1 MRHFILTTAAAVFSA
16 FSLSGKA
23 PADTSATLYT
33 DTYLD
38 TVNISKTKWI
48 NDYTLLGVNYGTT
61 FCRMTFNPTHKQGY
75 NFVPEY
81 WSFTWTRY
89 GKMFGY
95 MPYFGFQLGLAYGH
109 EGFRFKPDKETGSTY
124 TMDGAESMVMDVVE
138 VPFLAQMHL
147 DTEYIKFLVDIGIYG
162 GYRLNV
168 RRNGPSL
175 SAQEAVTFKPTDI
188 RYDYGLQGGGGIAFM
203 FDPVEL
209 HITALLRYSWS
220 SIYTPDSSPS
230 MYNQYYYR
238 YAYPFDLT
246 VMAGLH
252 FQITKRRG
260 KTSHAL
266 KKEAYDAVFG
276 ETQKKNEIDSGKD
289 RP

>member
-1 MRHFILTTAAAVFSA
+1 MRKILLIFAAVFAGSLLSA
-16 FSLSGKA
+16 KSPVDTLKSG
-23 PADTSATLYT
+23 YT
-33 DTYLD
+33 EIYLD

-48 NDYTLLGVNYGTT
+48 NDYTLIGVSSGVT
-61 FCRMTFNPTHKQGY
+61 FCRMSFNPTHKQGY

-81 WSFTWTRY
+81 YSVTWTRY

-109 EGFRFKPDKETGSTY
+109 EGFRFKPDKETGATY
-124 TMDGAESMVMDVVE
+124 TMDGAQSMVMDVVE
-138 VPFLAQMHL
+138 VPFLAQMHF
-147 DTEYIKFLVDIGIYG
+147 DTEYMKILANVGIYG

-168 RRNGPSL
+168 RREGPSL
-175 SAQEAVTFKPTDI
+175 SATDAVSFAPTDI
-188 RYDYGLQGGGGIAFM
+188 RYDYGLQGGGGIGFM

-220 SIYTPDSSPS
+220 SIYTPDSSNS
-230 MYNQYYYR
+230 IYNQYYYR

-252 FQITKRRG
+252 FQLTKRKG
-260 KTSHAL
+260 MTSHAL
-266 KKEAYDAVFG
+266 KKQAYDAVYG
-276 ETQKKNEIDSGKD
+276 GK
-289 RP
+289 

>member
-1 MRHFILTTAAAVFSA
+1 MRKFLISLLVLFPALALSGMTPSD
-16 FSLSGKA
+16 SLSTGYSDA
-23 PADTSATLYT
+23 
-33 DTYLD
+33 YLD

-48 NDYTLLGVNYGTT
+48 NDYTLIGVNSGVT
-61 FCRMTFNPTHKQGY
+61 FCRMSFNPTHKQGY

-81 WSFTWTRY
+81 WSLTWTRY

-95 MPYFGFQLGLAYGH
+95 MPYFGFQLGVAYGH
-109 EGFRFKPDKETGSTY
+109 EGFRFKPDKETGATY

-147 DTEYIKFLVDIGIYG
+147 DTEYLKFLVDVGIYG

-168 RRNGPSL
+168 RREGPTLTSD
-175 SAQEAVTFKPTDI
+175 QAVTFRDTDI

-203 FDPVEL
+203 FDPIEIHL
-209 HITALLRYSWS
+209 TALLRYSWS

-230 MYNQYYYR
+230 QYNQYYYR

-252 FQITKRRG
+252 FQLTKRKG

-266 KKEAYDAVFG
+266 KKEAYDAVYG
-276 ETQKKNEIDSGKD
+276 EK
-289 RP
+289 